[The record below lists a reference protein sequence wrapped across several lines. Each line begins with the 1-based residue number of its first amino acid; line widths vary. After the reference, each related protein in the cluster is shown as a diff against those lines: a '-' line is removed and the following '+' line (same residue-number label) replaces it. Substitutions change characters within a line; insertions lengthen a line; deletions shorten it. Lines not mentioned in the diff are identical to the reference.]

1 MFCNLRGMAKKRKR
15 ENICV
20 LNVLDPLKNLH
31 VLMSFLR
38 FQEELSIYHIVICM
52 VGEFEK
58 KTERKKKEL
67 GVRELESMRLRKP

>member
-1 MFCNLRGMAKKRKR
+1 
-15 ENICV
+15 
-20 LNVLDPLKNLH
+20 
-31 VLMSFLR
+31 MSFLR